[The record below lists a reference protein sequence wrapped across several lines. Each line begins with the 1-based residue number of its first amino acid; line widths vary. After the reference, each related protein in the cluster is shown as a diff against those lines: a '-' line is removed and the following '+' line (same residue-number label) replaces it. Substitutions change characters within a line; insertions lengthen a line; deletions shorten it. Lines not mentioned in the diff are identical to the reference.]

1 MVRLLRRRGARR
13 KDLSTTDSAD
23 FNGMRV
29 LRVARPTTDR
39 RLRDG
44 WVIEASV
51 LARLLRIR
59 LLRLEARVALVPAAL
74 AENVDYEPALR
85 WLEPGASTKPA
96 YDGSLSDASEM
107 LSDAS
112 RKLEETARR

>member
-23 FNGMRV
+23 VNSMRV

-59 LLRLEARVALVPAAL
+59 LLRLEARIALVPAAL
-74 AENVDYEPALR
+74 AENVDYEPTPR
-85 WLEPGASTKPA
+85 WLEPGRRLA
-96 YDGSLSDASEM
+96 YDGSLSDASAM

-112 RKLEETARR
+112 RKLEETTRR

>member
-23 FNGMRV
+23 VNSMRV

-59 LLRLEARVALVPAAL
+59 LLRLEARIALVPAAL

-85 WLEPGASTKPA
+85 WLEPGTRPT
-96 YDGSLSDASEM
+96 YDGSLSDAADL

-112 RKLEETARR
+112 RKLAETARR